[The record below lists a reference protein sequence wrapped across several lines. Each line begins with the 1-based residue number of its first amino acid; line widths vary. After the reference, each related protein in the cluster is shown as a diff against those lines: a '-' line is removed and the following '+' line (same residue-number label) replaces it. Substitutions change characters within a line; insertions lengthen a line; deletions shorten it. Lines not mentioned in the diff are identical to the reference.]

1 MTTLLPRSLLYT
13 SVSAVSLFLL
23 HPSSPLRAP
32 PLQCQYYAPYPVPA
46 QHARPEQS
54 AWTFDPAAEKQ
65 GKTSPHRKN
74 GNGGRLLTAST
85 MRQISL
91 GSVLGVLA
99 GLGLRAVS
107 RVLVFAVGV
116 GIVVV
121 EWAASRG
128 YTLPL
133 NRLQRYVRGVDL
145 EGIVTRNV
153 AFKTSFGATMAL
165 AAFARF

>member
-1 MTTLLPRSLLYT
+1 MTTLLLPRSLLYT

-121 EWAASRG
+121 EVG
-128 YTLPL
+128 PFPFYI
-133 NRLQRYVRGVDL
+133 YIYYIDVC
-145 EGIVTRNV
+145 
-153 AFKTSFGATMAL
+153 
-165 AAFARF
+165 